1 MYEEEKTMTEHSGKN
16 VFKLGFGLMRLPR
29 KEDGTIDVELT
40 SALTDKFIS
49 GGGTYFDTAYVYEG
63 SEEAARKALVER
75 HPRDSYTIASKMNV
89 RAAKSEEE
97 AKAQLDITMKRLG
110 VDYMD
115 YYLLHALGSGSYEAC
130 TNYHLWEFIAE
141 KKAQGVLRHI
151 GFSFHDTPEM
161 LDRILTEHPEV
172 DFLQLQL
179 NYADWENPDV
189 QSRACYE
196 TARKHGKYITVMEP
210 CKGGLLA
217 NPPKAVREMFKAADP
232 EASYASWAF
241 RFIASKE
248 GILTVLSGMN
258 AMDQME
264 DNLSVVQNLKPMTA
278 EEEQLIVKAQEAI
291 ASGASIPCTGCRY
304 CVEGCPQQIP
314 IPQIFKV
321 RNNQLLYEMPE
332 ERAKGE
338 YGFATHRGGK
348 ASDCVHCLQCEEAC
362 PQHLPITT
370 LLEELAALY
379 E

>member
-1 MYEEEKTMTEHSGKN
+1 MAEHSYKN

-29 KEDGTIDVELT
+29 KEDGIIDVELT
-40 SALTDKFIS
+40 SALVDKFIA

-75 HPRDSYTIASKMNV
+75 HPRDSYTIASKLNA

-97 AKAQLDITMKRLG
+97 AKHQFDVTLERLG
-110 VDYMD
+110 VEYLD
-115 YYLLHALGSGSYEAC
+115 YYLLHALGTASYEAC
-130 TNYHLWEFIAE
+130 NKYHLWEFVAE
-141 KKAQGVLRHI
+141 KKAQGKIRHL
-151 GFSFHDTPEM
+151 GFSFHDSPEV
-161 LDRILTEHPEV
+161 LDKILTEHPEV
-172 DFLQLQL
+172 DFIQLQL

-196 TARKHGKYITVMEP
+196 VARKHNKCITVMEP

-217 NPPKAVREMFKAADP
+217 NPPKAVKALFEKADP
-232 EASYASWAF
+232 SVSYASWAF
-241 RFIASKE
+241 RFIANKE

-258 AMDQME
+258 SMEQME
-264 DNLSVVQNLKPMTA
+264 DNLSTIQNLRPFTP
-278 EEEQLIVKAQEAI
+278 EEEATIAAAQEAI
-291 ASGASIPCTGCRY
+291 TSGAAIACTGCRY

-321 RNNQLLYEMPE
+321 RNNQLLYELPE

-338 YGFATHRGGK
+338 YSFSTRGKGK

-370 LLEELAALY
+370 LLEEIAGIY

>member
-1 MYEEEKTMTEHSGKN
+1 MAEHSGKN

-40 SALTDKFIS
+40 SALVDKFIA
-49 GGGTYFDTAYVYEG
+49 GGGTYFDTAFVYEG

-75 HPRDSYTIASKMNV
+75 HPRDTYTIASKLNA
-89 RAAKSEEE
+89 RAAKTEEE
-97 AKAQLDITMKRLG
+97 ARRQLDISLERLG
-110 VDYMD
+110 TDYLD

-130 TNYHLWEFIAE
+130 NGFHLWDFVAE
-141 KKAQGVLRHI
+141 KKAQGVLRHV

-161 LDRILTEHPEV
+161 LDRILTEHPET
-172 DFLQLQL
+172 DFVQLQL

-217 NPPKAVREMFKAADP
+217 TPPKAVRELFEKADP
-232 EASYASWAF
+232 KASWASWAF

-258 AMDQME
+258 ALEQME
-264 DNLSVVQNLKPMTA
+264 DNLSVMQNFRPMSP
-278 EEEQLIVKAQEAI
+278 EEEQIIAKAQEI
-291 ASGASIPCTGCRY
+291 LTSEASIPCTGCRY

-314 IPQIFKV
+314 IPGIFKV
-321 RNNQLLYEMPE
+321 RNNELLFEMPR

-338 YGFATHRGGK
+338 YGFTTFRGGK
-348 ASDCVHCLQCEEAC
+348 ASDCVKCRQCEEAC
-362 PQHLPITT
+362 PQHLPITE
-370 LLEELAALY
+370 LLEQIAAIY